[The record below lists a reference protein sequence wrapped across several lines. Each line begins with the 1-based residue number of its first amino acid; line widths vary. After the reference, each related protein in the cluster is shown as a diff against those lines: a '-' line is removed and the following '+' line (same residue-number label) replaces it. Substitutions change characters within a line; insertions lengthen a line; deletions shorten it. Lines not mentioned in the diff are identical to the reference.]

1 MMIENSLQL
10 WCVSHWGCRC
20 VRGGSWILSV
30 LWSPVSTSLLLLV
43 GYLES
48 KKLCLSFL
56 RSPRVDCR
64 SGDCPS
70 HSNVKSVLR
79 GNLHPNKE
87 DESDPDWRPKQLAW
101 WQYLDTCANLDREWN
116 QTLKEFIHPPRT
128 RGNYPLVKWE
138 LFKRG
143 RQERLN
149 VCESVQ
155 NRAYHT
161 WEVVRP
167 KWMGELKIASPP
179 EEITYFISKYCF
191 GKFRVCCFITKP
203 GAGSKFR
210 LFFRLFPDQL
220 NTRNCWCLTFFKKLA
235 EGSSF
240 MSRPLALL
248 KDRS

>member
-1 MMIENSLQL
+1 MMIENNLQL
-10 WCVSHWGCRC
+10 WCVSHWERRC
-20 VRGGSWILSV
+20 VHGGSWILSV
-30 LWSPVSTSLLLLV
+30 LWYPVSTSLLLLV

-56 RSPRVDCR
+56 RSPRIECR

-87 DESDPDWRPKQLAW
+87 DESDPNWRPKQLAW

-116 QTLKEFIHPPRT
+116 QTLKEFIHPPNCLT
-128 RGNYPLVKWE
+128 HGNYPLVKWE

-155 NRAYHT
+155 IEHT
-161 WEVVRP
+161 TLRRWCALNE
-167 KWMGELKIASPP
+167 WASWK
-179 EEITYFISKYCF
+179 SH
-191 GKFRVCCFITKP
+191 
-203 GAGSKFR
+203 
-210 LFFRLFPDQL
+210 LHL
-220 NTRNCWCLTFFKKLA
+220 KKLPILSA
-235 EGSSF
+235 NTASESF
-240 MSRPLALL
+240 AYAVL
-248 KDRS
+248 

>member
-10 WCVSHWGCRC
+10 WCVSHWERRC
-20 VRGGSWILSV
+20 VHGGLWILSV

-56 RSPRVDCR
+56 RSPRVECG

-79 GNLHPNKE
+79 GHLHPNKE
-87 DESDPDWRPKQLAW
+87 DESDPIWRPKQLAW

-116 QTLKEFIHPPRT
+116 QTLKEFIHPPNSLT

-167 KWMGELKIASPP
+167 KWMGRAENRISTWRNYLFYQQILLRKVSRMLFYNKARGRQQVPAVFP
-179 EEITYFISKYCF
+179 FISWPVKHQKLLVF
-191 GKFRVCCFITKP
+191 N
-203 GAGSKFR
+203 
-210 LFFRLFPDQL
+210 LF
-220 NTRNCWCLTFFKKLA
+220 
-235 EGSSF
+235 
-240 MSRPLALL
+240 
-248 KDRS
+248 